1 MTPLRP
7 DSEGQCESKLRDTET
22 KAAGSDALLR
32 AMNEIVPIFLNVPDD
47 EMYNEVLKILLK
59 TTKSRHGFFAYID
72 ENGAMVAPS
81 MTKDIWEECQIPGK
95 TYIFP
100 REAWGGTWGRAL
112 VEKNAVMSNG
122 GHHAP
127 KGHIRIERSMCVPLV
142 HIGEVVGL
150 FAVANRGYDY
160 TQEDV
165 EQVKAMANF
174 VAPVLHARLSRDRSE
189 RERHAAEKALWQAH
203 RKLHLLSTLTRHDA
217 LNQLT
222 VALAYAQTALAMQP
236 EGAPAKHLEKIIGAC
251 QAIQG
256 QLEFMKTYQAIG
268 TTRPEWQNARE
279 VFDKAMASLDMG
291 NVRVRNELSDFEL
304 YSDMMLERIIYNLA
318 ENSLRHGERVTSITA
333 SEFESDNGLTIVY
346 EDDGIGVPDNEKEI
360 IFERGYGKHTGYGLY
375 IAREI
380 LEITNIAIRERGT
393 FGKGAR
399 FEILVPKAGYRR
411 VQGPDGQEIGGKRP
425 EKV

>member
-1 MTPLRP
+1 M
-7 DSEGQCESKLRDTET
+7 
-22 KAAGSDALLR
+22 KAAGTDILLQ

-112 VEKNAVMSNG
+112 IEKRPVMSNA
-122 GHHAP
+122 GHHTP
-127 KGHIRIERSMCVPLV
+127 KGHIQIERSMCVPLV
-142 HIGEVVGL
+142 HVGEVVGL
-150 FAVANRGYDY
+150 FAVANRGHDY
-160 TQEDV
+160 TGQDV

-174 VAPVLHARLSRDRSE
+174 VAPVLHARLTRDRSE
-189 RERHAAEKALWQAH
+189 RERRSAEKALWQAH
-203 RKLHLLSTLTRHDA
+203 RKLHLMSTLTRHDA

-222 VALAYAQTALAMQP
+222 VALGYAETARAMQP
-236 EGAPAKHLEKIIGAC
+236 DGDLAKYLDRIITSC
-251 QAIQG
+251 KAILG

-268 TTRPEWQNARE
+268 TTSPEWQNARS
-279 VFDKAMASLDMG
+279 VFDKAMSSLDMG
-291 NVRVRNELSDFEL
+291 HVKVRNELSEFEL
-304 YSDMMLERIIYNLA
+304 YSDMMLERILYNLA
-318 ENSLRHGERVTSITA
+318 ENSLRHGEKVTVITA
-333 SEFESDNGLTIVY
+333 SDVESDGGLTVVY

-360 IFERGYGKHTGYGLY
+360 IFDRGYGKHTGYGLY

-380 LEITNIAIRERGT
+380 LELTNIAIRERGIS
-393 FGKGAR
+393 GKGAR
-399 FEILVPKAGYRR
+399 FEILVPKGAYRR
-411 VQGPDGQEIGGKRP
+411 P
-425 EKV
+425 